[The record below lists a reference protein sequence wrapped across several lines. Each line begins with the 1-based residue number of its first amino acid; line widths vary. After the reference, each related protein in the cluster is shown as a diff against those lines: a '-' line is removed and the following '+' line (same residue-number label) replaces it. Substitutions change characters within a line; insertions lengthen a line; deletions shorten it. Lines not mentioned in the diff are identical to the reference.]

1 LHVWDAQTGASIAT
15 TAGQKLSIAPAWSP
29 NNRYIASTEQESG
42 LLNVWDAQTGQHIC
56 SYQHEP
62 RKDVYAFEWSPDSS
76 RIASA
81 CQGDDRVHVWNAAT
95 GKLLSTHDDWLF
107 TPIAWSPDGKHIASS
122 GASNVSSL
130 HSFQVWDAASG
141 ATAVSY
147 NTPPSDIPDVVKIA
161 WSPDGQ
167 YIAAVDRGD
176 SNNNAIYV
184 WKVGWG
190 QAAQQTPSA

>member
-1 LHVWDAQTGASIAT
+1 MHVWDAQTGASIAT

-122 GASNVSSL
+122 GASNVSIKS
-130 HSFQVWDAASG
+130 
-141 ATAVSY
+141 
-147 NTPPSDIPDVVKIA
+147 KITCFA
-161 WSPDGQ
+161 DFE
-167 YIAAVDRGD
+167 RLL
-176 SNNNAIYV
+176 NA
-184 WKVGWG
+184 
-190 QAAQQTPSA
+190 